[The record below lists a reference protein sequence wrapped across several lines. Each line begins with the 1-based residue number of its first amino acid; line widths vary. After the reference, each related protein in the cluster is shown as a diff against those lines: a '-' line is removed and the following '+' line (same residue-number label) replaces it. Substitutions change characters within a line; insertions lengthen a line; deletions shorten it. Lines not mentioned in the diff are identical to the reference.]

1 MQQRHQKLIQDII
14 NGPNVIDNSHPIVPS
29 QRVMD
34 LSKQP
39 PLQQVNQPTHAE
51 QRSFEAQQEAVA
63 AAAQQVMAQQM
74 AIIQQQA
81 SSQQSSPLSQNV
93 ESLSSNQTTPQP
105 TNATPNS
112 NTLVDQ
118 LMSGVDPMNM
128 SMAQAALASHD
139 TPHVVM
145 SQLSTIAA
153 SAGLLQQNSTGHSI
167 ATTSISA
174 LENALSQQQQQ
185 QLKFINENTENQI
198 PKRAVHEEPQG
209 SSSRKKVR
217 RHTVSST
224 LPPHLNIRTQGLSI
238 QNNFPHSA
246 VVSHESEHPY
256 RVTSTSSTPSAREP
270 CSIPPSMFADDQ
282 KVLMIRRLAKEHPK
296 HALGHISLPPP
307 PTPAELGLKV
317 QPKKEQTTESSNTSE
332 NSAAK
337 EFDSM
342 SREELIARLIELE
355 REKKRTDS
363 TNTNSPDVEILG
375 DNPDARRGSAVNV
388 TPAASIIQVAG
399 STHHDSKSETTME
412 DEDEEPGTPLD
423 SQNKDEE
430 KSEDADELDEDEDE
444 EDAEVD
450 MLEGTEPEKLEFQ
463 CLWRDC
469 GETFEELQKLIT
481 HINDNHVGSGK
492 PTYCCEWEKCIR
504 NQKPF
509 TKRHKM
515 YNHLRTHTGERPF
528 VCTKQGCE
536 KRFSRPDSLTT
547 HIKTHSNVRPYLC
560 SYHDCSKAYYHSRSL
575 KKHEKTHEV
584 TGIQQLTPA
593 YQNAYNIPTG
603 QVPVDYMNNHMAMH
617 QQNQIHQVHHQHQVS
632 SIITHPHPLPLPPQP
647 HGQPPLGLPHHPYPL
662 QSPHAGLSSPH
673 AHPFVQH
680 YISPTH
686 MKSYPTNSMPQYSPS
701 GMVESPAGTPQGVIP
716 HGYDPSHQNGYQFR
730 NA

>member
-1 MQQRHQKLIQDII
+1 
-14 NGPNVIDNSHPIVPS
+14 
-29 QRVMD
+29 
-34 LSKQP
+34 
-39 PLQQVNQPTHAE
+39 
-51 QRSFEAQQEAVA
+51 
-63 AAAQQVMAQQM
+63 MAQQM

-81 SSQQSSPLSQNV
+81 SSQQSSPLSQV
-93 ESLSSNQTTPQP
+93 ESITPNQTTPQP
-105 TNATPNS
+105 TNTTPN
-112 NTLVDQ
+112 NNPLVDQ

-128 SMAQAALASHD
+128 TMAQAALASHD

-174 LENALSQQQQQ
+174 LENAISQQQHQQQQQ
-185 QLKFINENTENQI
+185 IKFINENNETNQATKRTE
-198 PKRAVHEEPQG
+198 REGSQG
-209 SSSRKKVR
+209 SIGRKKVR

-246 VVSHESEHPY
+246 VVSHESDNTY
-256 RVTSTSSTPSAREP
+256 RATSTSSTPSAREP
-270 CSIPPSMFADDQ
+270 CTIPPSMFADDQ
-282 KVLMIRRLAKEHPK
+282 KVMMIRRLAKEHPK

-317 QPKKEQTTESSNTSE
+317 QPKKESATELSNNNNNNSNTSSN
-332 NSAAK
+332 NSNSNKSESLSVK

-363 TNTNSPDVEILG
+363 INGNSPDVEPLG
-375 DNPDARRGSAVNV
+375 DNPDTRSGTAATAAAAAVV
-388 TPAASIIQVAG
+388 TPATSIIQVTTV
-399 STHHDSKSETTME
+399 STQQDSKSETTME
-412 DEDEEPGTPLD
+412 DEDDEPGTPLD
-423 SQNKDEE
+423 SQNRDED

-444 EDAEVD
+444 DTEVD
-450 MLEGTEPEKLEFQ
+450 MLEETEPEKLEFQ

-528 VCTKQGCE
+528 VCSKQDILTHNFPIVSYLGCE

-560 SYHDCSKAYYHSRSL
+560 SYNGCSKAYYHSRSL

-584 TGIQQLTPA
+584 AGMQQQMTPA
-593 YQNAYNIPTG
+593 YQNAYNISTG
-603 QVPVDYMNNHMAMH
+603 PVPVDYMNSHMAMH
-617 QQNQIHQVHHQHQVS
+617 QQSQVQHQIQHQHHNQHQHHHQQQQVPSVLPHQHS
-632 SIITHPHPLPLPPQP
+632 LSLPLPP
-647 HGQPPLGLPHHPYPL
+647 HGQSPLGLPHHPYPL

-673 AHPFVQH
+673 PHPFVQH
-680 YISPTH
+680 YIPPTH
-686 MKSYPTNSMPQYSPS
+686 MKNYPTNSMPQYSPS

-716 HGYDPSHQNGYQFR
+716 HGYDPTHQNGYQFR